1 MELDLIKLTAAL
13 LEDLPGETAQFRM
26 APIARK
32 RISEMPL
39 GDDSIRKAA
48 VMVPLFRNLET
59 DCLMLTVRSVY
70 EGVHSGQVS
79 FPGGKFDENEID
91 PIQVALREME
101 EEVGIRADQVQIIGM
116 LSPLYIPVS
125 KMHVQPVIAW
135 VHDASWIANTHEV
148 AQLLEV
154 PIHQLFQTNAIKKK
168 TMEFSP
174 GIPVEVPYFDL
185 QGHVVWGA
193 TAMIISEL
201 ISVLQKNSMF
211 IEKAQGEF

>member
-1 MELDLIKLTAAL
+1 MKSMGLDLIKLTATL
-13 LEDLPGETAQFRM
+13 LEDLPGEAAQFRM
-26 APIARK
+26 APMARK

-39 GDDSIRKAA
+39 GDNSIRKAA
-48 VMVPLFRNLET
+48 VMIPLFKNLET
-59 DCLMLTVRSVY
+59 DCLLLTVRSTY

-79 FPGGKFDENEID
+79 FPGGKFDENEND

-135 VHDASWIANTHEV
+135 VHDANWIANRYEV

-168 TMEFSP
+168 SMEFRH
-174 GIPVEVPYFDL
+174 GMPVDVPYFDI

-193 TAMIISEL
+193 TAMMLREIGEIIKP
-201 ISVLQKNSMF
+201 IVTK
-211 IEKAQGEF
+211 

>member
-1 MELDLIKLTAAL
+1 MKSMGLDLIKLTATL
-13 LEDLPGETAQFRM
+13 LEDLPGEAAQFRM
-26 APIARK
+26 APLARK

-39 GDDSIRKAA
+39 GDTSIRRAA
-48 VMVPLFRNLET
+48 VMIPLFRSKKQ
-59 DCLMLTVRSVY
+59 DCLLLTVRSTY

-79 FPGGKFDENEID
+79 FPGGKFDENESD

-101 EEVGIRADQVQIIGM
+101 EEVGIKAEHVQIIGK
-116 LSPLYIPVS
+116 LSPIYIPVS

-135 VHDASWIANTHEV
+135 VHDANWLANKYEV

-154 PIHQLFQTNAIKKK
+154 PIHQLFQTNVIKKK
-168 TMEFSP
+168 SMEFSP
-174 GIPVEVPYFDL
+174 GMPVEVPYFDI

-201 ISVLQKNSMF
+201 LSVL
-211 IEKAQGEF
+211 EK

>member
-1 MELDLIKLTAAL
+1 MELDLIKLSTVL
-13 LEDLPGETAQFRM
+13 LEDLPGEAAQFKM
-26 APIARK
+26 APLARK
-32 RISEMPL
+32 RLSEMPL
-39 GDDSIRKAA
+39 EDDSIRKAA
-48 VMVPLFRNLET
+48 VMIPLFRSEEQ
-59 DCLMLTVRSVY
+59 DCFLLTVRSIY

-101 EEVGIRADQVQIIGM
+101 EEVGIKAEQVQIIGK
-116 LSPLYIPVS
+116 LSPLFIPVS

-135 VHDASWIANTHEV
+135 VHDANWIANTHEV

-154 PIHQLFQTNAIKKK
+154 PIHQLLLTNVIKKK
-168 TMEFSP
+168 NMEFSP
-174 GIPVEVPYFDL
+174 GFPVEVPYFDI

-201 ISVLQKNSMF
+201 LSVL
-211 IEKAQGEF
+211 EK

>member
-1 MELDLIKLTAAL
+1 MKSMELDLIKLTAAL
-13 LEDLPGETAQFRM
+13 LEDLPGEAAQFRM
-26 APIARK
+26 APLARK

-39 GDDSIRKAA
+39 GDASIRRAA
-48 VMVPLFRNLET
+48 VMIPLFRSGEK
-59 DCLMLTVRSVY
+59 DCLLLTVRSTY

-91 PIQVALREME
+91 PINVALREME
-101 EEVGIRADQVQIIGM
+101 EEVGIGADQVQIIGK

-135 VHDASWIANTHEV
+135 VRDANWMASKYEV

-154 PIHQLFQTNAIKKK
+154 PIHHFLQPNVIKKK
-168 TMEFSP
+168 SMEFSP
-174 GIPVEVPYFDL
+174 GKPVDVPYFDI

-201 ISVLQKNSMF
+201 LSVL
-211 IEKAQGEF
+211 EK

>member
-1 MELDLIKLTAAL
+1 MKSIELDLIKLSAVL
-13 LEDLPGETAQFRM
+13 LEDLPGEFAQFRM
-26 APIARK
+26 APLARK

-39 GDDSIRKAA
+39 EDDSIRKAA
-48 VMVPLFRNLET
+48 VMIPLFRSDKQ
-59 DCLMLTVRSVY
+59 DCILLTVRSTY

-79 FPGGKFDENEID
+79 FPGGKFDEHESD
-91 PIQVALREME
+91 PIHVALREME
-101 EEVGIRADQVQIIGM
+101 EEVGIKANQIQIIGM

-135 VHDASWIANTHEV
+135 VHDANWMANTHEV

-154 PIHQLFQTNAIKKK
+154 PIHQLFQPNGIKKK
-168 TMEFSP
+168 SMEFSP
-174 GIPVEVPYFDL
+174 GIPVEVPYFDI

-201 ISVLQKNSMF
+201 LSVL
-211 IEKAQGEF
+211 EKKL

>member
-1 MELDLIKLTAAL
+1 MKSMELDLIKLSKAL

-26 APIARK
+26 APLARK
-32 RISEMPL
+32 RLSEMPI
-39 GDDSIRKAA
+39 GDESIRKAA
-48 VMVPLFRNLET
+48 VMIPLFRSLET

-101 EEVGIRADQVQIIGM
+101 EEVGIKATQVKIIGK

-135 VHDASWIANTHEV
+135 VHDANWIANTHEV

-154 PIHQLFQTNAIKKK
+154 PIHHFLQPNVIKKK
-168 TMEFSP
+168 SMEFSP
-174 GIPVEVPYFDL
+174 GIPVEVPYFDI

-201 ISVLQKNSMF
+201 LSV
-211 IEKAQGEF
+211 IEK

>member
-1 MELDLIKLTAAL
+1 MELDLIKLTATL
-13 LEDLPGETAQFRM
+13 LDDLPGEAAQFRM
-26 APIARK
+26 APMARK

-48 VMVPLFRNLET
+48 VMIPLFKNLET
-59 DCLMLTVRSVY
+59 DCLLLTVRSTY
-70 EGVHSGQVS
+70 EGAHSGQVS
-79 FPGGKFDENEID
+79 FPGGKFDENESD

-101 EEVGIRADQVQIIGM
+101 EEVGIKAEHVQIIGK
-116 LSPLYIPVS
+116 LSPIFIPVS

-135 VHDASWIANTHEV
+135 VHDANWMANRYEV

-154 PIHQLFQTNAIKKK
+154 PIHQLFQTNVIKKK
-168 TMEFSP
+168 SMEFIP
-174 GIPVEVPYFDL
+174 GMPVEVPYFDI

-201 ISVLQKNSMF
+201 LSVL
-211 IEKAQGEF
+211 EKQS

>member
-1 MELDLIKLTAAL
+1 MKSMELDLIKLTAAL
-13 LEDLPGETAQFRM
+13 LEDLPGEAAQFRM
-26 APIARK
+26 APLARK
-32 RISEMPL
+32 RLSEMPL
-39 GDDSIRKAA
+39 GDESIRKAA
-48 VMVPLFRNLET
+48 VMIPLFRSLET

-101 EEVGIRADQVQIIGM
+101 EEVGIKAAQVKIIGK

-125 KMHVQPVIAW
+125 KMHVQPIIAW
-135 VHDASWIANTHEV
+135 VSEPNWSANSHEV
-148 AQLLEV
+148 AQILEV
-154 PIHQLFQTNAIKKK
+154 PIQKFFQSNVIQKKR
-168 TMEFSP
+168 MEFSP
-174 GIPVEVPYFDL
+174 GVPVEVPYFDI

-201 ISVLQKNSMF
+201 LTVL
-211 IEKAQGEF
+211 EK

>member
-1 MELDLIKLTAAL
+1 MKTRDLDLVKLTAIL

-26 APIARK
+26 APLARK

-48 VMVPLFRNLET
+48 VMIPLFKNLET
-59 DCLMLTVRSVY
+59 DCLLLTVRSTY

-101 EEVGIRADQVQIIGM
+101 EEVGIKAAQVKIIGK

-135 VHDASWIANTHEV
+135 VHDANWMANRYEV

-154 PIHQLFQTNAIKKK
+154 PIHQLFQANVIQKKS
-168 TMEFSP
+168 MEFIP
-174 GIPVEVPYFDL
+174 GIPVEVPYFDI

-201 ISVLQKNSMF
+201 LSVL
-211 IEKAQGEF
+211 EK

>member
-13 LEDLPGETAQFRM
+13 LEDLPGEAAQFRM
-26 APIARK
+26 APLARK

-39 GDDSIRKAA
+39 GDTSIRRAA
-48 VMVPLFRNLET
+48 VMIPLFRSKKQ
-59 DCLMLTVRSVY
+59 DCLLLTVRSTY

-91 PIQVALREME
+91 PIHVALREME
-101 EEVGIRADQVQIIGM
+101 EEVGIKAEQVQIIGM

-135 VHDASWIANTHEV
+135 VHDTNWMANTYEV

-154 PIHQLFQTNAIKKK
+154 PIHHFLQTNVIKKK
-168 TMEFSP
+168 IMEFSP
-174 GIPVEVPYFDL
+174 GIPVEVPYFDI

-201 ISVLQKNSMF
+201 LSV
-211 IEKAQGEF
+211 IEKQS

>member
-1 MELDLIKLTAAL
+1 MGLDLIKLTATL
-13 LEDLPGETAQFRM
+13 LEDLPGEAAQFRM
-26 APIARK
+26 APMARK

-48 VMVPLFRNLET
+48 VMIPLFKNLET
-59 DCLMLTVRSVY
+59 DCLLLTVRSTY

-79 FPGGKFDENEID
+79 FPGGKFDENEND

-101 EEVGIRADQVQIIGM
+101 EEVGIKAEHVQIIGK
-116 LSPLYIPVS
+116 LSPIYIPVS

-135 VHDASWIANTHEV
+135 VHDANWMANRYEV

-154 PIHQLFQTNAIKKK
+154 PIHQLFQTNVIKKK
-168 TMEFSP
+168 RMEFSP
-174 GIPVEVPYFDL
+174 GMPVEVPYFDI

-201 ISVLQKNSMF
+201 LSVL
-211 IEKAQGEF
+211 EK

>member
-1 MELDLIKLTAAL
+1 MGLDLIKLTATL
-13 LEDLPGETAQFRM
+13 LEDLPGEAAQFRM
-26 APIARK
+26 APLARK

-39 GDDSIRKAA
+39 GDTSIRRAA
-48 VMVPLFRNLET
+48 VMIPLFRSKKQ
-59 DCLMLTVRSVY
+59 DCLLLTVRSTY

-79 FPGGKFDENEID
+79 FPGGKFDENESD

-101 EEVGIRADQVQIIGM
+101 EEVGIKAEHVQIIGK
-116 LSPLYIPVS
+116 LSPIYIPVS

-135 VHDASWIANTHEV
+135 VHDANWLANKYEV

-154 PIHQLFQTNAIKKK
+154 PIHQLFQTNVIKKK
-168 TMEFSP
+168 SMEFSP
-174 GIPVEVPYFDL
+174 GMPVEVPYFDI

-201 ISVLQKNSMF
+201 LSVL
-211 IEKAQGEF
+211 EK

>member
-1 MELDLIKLTAAL
+1 MELDLIKLSAAL
-13 LEDLPGETAQFRM
+13 QEDLPGEASQFQM

-32 RISEMPL
+32 RISEMPIE
-39 GDDSIRKAA
+39 DNSIRKAA
-48 VMVPLFRNLET
+48 VMIPLFRSGEQN
-59 DCLMLTVRSVY
+59 CLLLTVRSTY

-79 FPGGKFDENEID
+79 FPGGKFDEHESD
-91 PIQVALREME
+91 PIHVALREME
-101 EEVGIRADQVQIIGM
+101 EEVGIKAKQIQIIGL

-135 VHDASWIANTHEV
+135 VHNANWMANTYEV

-154 PIHQLFQTNAIKKK
+154 PIHHFLQTNVIKKK
-168 TMEFSP
+168 SIEFSP
-174 GIPVEVPYFDL
+174 GIPVDVPYFDI

-201 ISVLQKNSMF
+201 LSVL
-211 IEKAQGEF
+211 EKQT

>member
-13 LEDLPGETAQFRM
+13 LEDLPGEAAQFRM
-26 APIARK
+26 APLARK
-32 RISEMPL
+32 RLSEMPL
-39 GDDSIRKAA
+39 GDESIRKAA
-48 VMVPLFRNLET
+48 VMIPLFRSLET

-101 EEVGIRADQVQIIGM
+101 EEVGIKAEQVKIIGK

-125 KMHVQPVIAW
+125 KMHVQPIIAW
-135 VHDASWIANTHEV
+135 VSEPNWTANSHEV
-148 AQLLEV
+148 AQILEV
-154 PIHQLFQTNAIKKK
+154 PIQKFFLSNVIQKKR
-168 TMEFSP
+168 MEFSP
-174 GIPVEVPYFDL
+174 GIPVEVPYFDI

-201 ISVLQKNSMF
+201 LSVL
-211 IEKAQGEF
+211 EK